1 MRPIDGNEL
10 QNRIQRRRDL
20 AALNEDE
27 EIVRAIDSIL
37 VLLSTSVTLDYVPVI
52 HAQWE
57 CLGTIVCAGALKLRC
72 THCKQTFAFRLGVE
86 ENKPEYCLHCGA
98 KMDKESTPADMFD
111 EY

>member
-10 QNRIQRRRDL
+10 RNRIQRRRDL

-57 CLGTIVCAGALKLRC
+57 YCCHFRHTDYYRC
-72 THCKQTFAFRLGVE
+72 SHCGRTYEIHDNTK
-86 ENKPEYCLHCGA
+86 YCQHCGA
-98 KMDKESTPADMFD
+98 KMDKESTSADMADMFD